1 MLVTHYSIALRA
13 DQVEEV
19 RQRIAA
25 IGRDFDALPGLA
37 AKVFLLATDIPC
49 YALYYLWRTPDA
61 LHDFLE
67 GPKFAALVAKYG
79 RPELTHFL
87 TRASTLPFRAG
98 QRLDIERLFANAV
111 PGEVELDDL
120 RLGARETLRSGTN
133 GRFEVVYVAGPHNLR
148 RAG

>member
-13 DQVEEV
+13 DEVEDV
-19 RQRIAA
+19 RRRIAA
-25 IGRDFDALPGLA
+25 IGPDFDALPGLA
-37 AKVFLLATDIPC
+37 AKAFLLATDAPC

-67 GPKFAALVAKYG
+67 GPKFAALVARYG

-87 TRASTLPFRAG
+87 TRASTLPFLAG
-98 QRLDIERLFANAV
+98 QRLDIERIFANAA

-120 RLGARETLRSGTN
+120 RLGARQTLRSDPN
-133 GRFEVVYVAGPHNLR
+133 GRFEVVHLAGPHNVR
-148 RAG
+148 SAG